1 MKFILGSAGLEPIK
15 QASSNIILDKYNQFA
30 DWAVSKEVELVL
42 APLGAFLKAAA
53 INAWHW
59 FIINLPNIMMYSA
72 VGAGILI
79 ILSAMAGRGVIKP
92 LGYYIGALILAT
104 CILGGV

>member
-1 MKFILGSAGLEPIK
+1 MKFILGAAGLEPVEK
-15 QASSNIILDKYNQFA
+15 TNIVLEKFNQFS
-30 DWAVSKEVELVL
+30 DWAISKEVELVL

-53 INAWHW
+53 ISAWHW
-59 FIINLPNIMMYSA
+59 FIVNLPTIMMYSTVA
-72 VGAGILI
+72 AGILI

-92 LGYYIGALILAT
+92 LGWYMGALIIAT